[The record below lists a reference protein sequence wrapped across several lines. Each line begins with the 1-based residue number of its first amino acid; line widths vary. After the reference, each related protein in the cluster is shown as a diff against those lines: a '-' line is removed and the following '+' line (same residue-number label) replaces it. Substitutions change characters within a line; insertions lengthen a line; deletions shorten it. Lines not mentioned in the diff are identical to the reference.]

1 MASSTVYSPTLV
13 VVSGPVVTT
22 WKSLDDGSQ
31 PQALNPCGETPI
43 ADIAWN
49 HNAQVVATVSKA
61 SSAMD
66 SRNNVVLTVADS
78 GNRVDSLQHDLNWG
92 RPPASGTSIAFGG
105 KSRYIAVGDNS
116 GAVCLWDLKK
126 RMRVREFFHDGYP
139 SLQVAVDPSDKF
151 IHSLTSE
158 FLSIFNL
165 RDATLSGNISPPSS
179 HWTFTRCHTSP
190 LEVQKTAIGT
200 NDGSILVYDTYR
212 QPDSSTPLLTLD
224 RRHKGKITGL
234 SFSAVNSQ
242 LLAAASS
249 DGSLQFFDTRSGE
262 TIQELASLS
271 TPITSLSMHAGGIN
285 CVVGTASGEV
295 LVHDLRQIE
304 PLATM
309 QVQDS
314 VMCLE
319 FAPIPKPK
327 REKAMSSMSAMPST
341 PGLNLE
347 QKPTANT
354 SAMPTRQT
362 PVKREIVTQ
371 SLLRPT
377 FSSEPSSHWSNS
389 SQQISPPRQPQPQFN
404 QPSIEDYRPAS
415 IPRDPSISGAS
426 NVRDPS
432 IAGAPENESEK
443 KPAEAGVQIDG
454 VRDVVQDEVEN
465 LRDDME
471 EAMRNL
477 HMDMINQFHQQ
488 SQDLTTVISAQA
500 ATIERLTE
508 ENRLLHEENAALR
521 ERKSG

>member
-1 MASSTVYSPTLV
+1 MASSTIYSPSLV
-13 VVSGPVVTT
+13 VVSGPIVTA
-22 WKSLDDGSQ
+22 WKCLENGSK
-31 PQALNPCGETPI
+31 PQALHPCGETPI

-49 HNAQVVATVSKA
+49 HNAQVIATISKA

-66 SRNNVVLTVADS
+66 SRNNIVLTVADT

-165 RDATLSGNISPPSS
+165 KDATLSGNISPQSS
-179 HWTFTRCHTSP
+179 HLTFTRCHTSP

-200 NDGSILVYDTYR
+200 NDGSIFVYDTYR
-212 QPDSSTPLLTLD
+212 QSDSSSPLLTLD
-224 RRHKGKITGL
+224 RRFSGKITGL

-242 LLAAASS
+242 LLSAASA
-249 DGSLQFFDTRSGE
+249 DGSLQFFDIRTGE

-271 TPITSLSMHAGGIN
+271 SPITSLAMHAGGIN
-285 CVVGTASGEV
+285 CAVGTASGDV

-309 QVQDS
+309 PVQHS
-314 VMCLE
+314 VTSLQ

-327 REKAMSSMSAMPST
+327 RDKTTSMTT
-341 PGLNLE
+341 PLSNTLGMNLE
-347 QKPTANT
+347 RKQ
-354 SAMPTRQT
+354 SASTTPSRQT
-362 PVKREIVTQ
+362 VKTEVISN
-371 SLLRPT
+371 SLPRQRDT
-377 FSSEPSSHWSNS
+377 FSSEPSSLMGYS
-389 SQQISPPRQPQPQFN
+389 SQQISPAREPQPQSSQMPF
-404 QPSIEDYRPAS
+404 QEYRPTS

-426 NVRDPS
+426 NIRDPS
-432 IAGAPENESEK
+432 IAGGVPENEDAK
-443 KPAEAGVQIDG
+443 KSSDTGTIQLDD
-454 VRDVVQDEVEN
+454 VRDIVQDEVEN

-488 SQDLTTVISAQA
+488 SQELTTVMSAQA

-508 ENRLLHEENAALR
+508 ENRRLQEENVALR
-521 ERKSG
+521 K